1 MSNLRRLRGLR
12 AQLLLWT
19 ILPLTVALVVL
30 SLAGVFRHR
39 EDMLQLVEQR
49 DRSLAAAEATS
60 VAHQV
65 ERRAVPLQGAAGQ
78 PSLQGD
84 PAGLPVALDQLF
96 QQLALMYPAG
106 LAVYGTDGSLL
117 AASPPGS
124 ASGGQGAGWPQS
136 DAARALARRADQ
148 AQYGMFQGADGTPGS
163 QLVLMAA
170 SAGKER
176 VLLGALPIDAL
187 RLADVGAHLR
197 TETQGAVFI
206 LDGSGQPLLSDTA
219 GLNLDPATLAG
230 AIGAGG
236 KSAGS
241 LLLTAGGQQLL
252 LAHGRI
258 DPPGWTLVTA
268 ENIGALQVT
277 SINELEILPLLLLF
291 VAVLAL
297 LAVSFG
303 VANVVRPLQ
312 ELDRRA
318 AGVAWGDFDG
328 LERPV
333 GGVQE
338 IDDLRRTL
346 AQMAERIRAYQTGM
360 RDYLSAVTLAQEE
373 ERRRL
378 AHELHDDTVQA
389 LIALKQRTQMAQ
401 KAVSNL
407 GLIEGLDEGA
417 GASGNAESSPAWPAS
432 MGQVSDIGDAPQAPA
447 VQPNG
452 KSAGSPSG
460 SQPSTREPG
469 AVTTELTPSVRTA
482 IAGNAARAGA
492 RLDELEQLIDQ
503 ELVAL
508 RRLIGDLRP
517 IYLEDLGFVPA
528 LEMLAGQV
536 RQEHGLATGVEVHG
550 EAVRLAPD
558 LELAAYRIVQQAVRN
573 VLAHAAAQSVHID
586 ISFDTDGITLV
597 VGDDGRGFTPP
608 EQPADLTRGGHF
620 GLMGMRERAMLYGGR
635 LNIASAPGQGA
646 TVTAWL
652 PIC

>member
-1 MSNLRRLRGLR
+1 
-12 AQLLLWT
+12 
-19 ILPLTVALVVL
+19 
-30 SLAGVFRHR
+30 
-39 EDMLQLVEQR
+39 
-49 DRSLAAAEATS
+49 
-60 VAHQV
+60 
-65 ERRAVPLQGAAGQ
+65 
-78 PSLQGD
+78 
-84 PAGLPVALDQLF
+84 
-96 QQLALMYPAG
+96 
-106 LAVYGTDGSLL
+106 
-117 AASPPGS
+117 
-124 ASGGQGAGWPQS
+124 
-136 DAARALARRADQ
+136 
-148 AQYGMFQGADGTPGS
+148 
-163 QLVLMAA
+163 
-170 SAGKER
+170 
-176 VLLGALPIDAL
+176 
-187 RLADVGAHLR
+187 VGAHLR

-206 LDGSGQPLLSDTA
+206 LDSSGQPLWSDTA
-219 GLNLDPATLAG
+219 DLTIDPSTLAR
-230 AIGAGG
+230 AIAAKGG
-236 KSAGS
+236 PSGS
-241 LLLTAGGQQLL
+241 LLLTASGQQLL
-252 LAHGRI
+252 LAHGAI
-258 DPPGWTLVTA
+258 DPPGWTLVSA

-277 SINELEILPLLLLF
+277 SVNELEILPLLLLF

-407 GLIEGLDEGA
+407 GLIEGTED
-417 GASGNAESSPAWPAS
+417 GNS
-432 MGQVSDIGDAPQAPA
+432 MGSY
-447 VQPNG
+447 
-452 KSAGSPSG
+452 AGS
-460 SQPSTREPG
+460 EPA
-469 AVTTELTPSVRTA
+469 AVTTAVTPAVRAA
-482 IAGNAARAGA
+482 IAGNAARASA
-492 RLDELEQLIDQ
+492 RLDDLEHLIDQ

-536 RQEHGLATGVEVHG
+536 RQEHELATGFEVHG

-573 VLAHAAAQSVHID
+573 VLAHAAAQSIQID
-586 ISFDTDGITLV
+586 VSFDTDGITLV
-597 VGDDGRGFTPP
+597 VSDDGRGFTPP
-608 EQPADLTRGGHF
+608 DQPADLTRGGHF